1 MSFDTIVF
9 ESADGIATIRLN
21 RPDSLNSFTAG
32 MHAELRAAMDIVE
45 SDAAVR
51 CLVITGTGRG
61 FCAGQ
66 DLNERDPAATQKM
79 DLGESLD
86 NNYNPLIRRFKNLP
100 MPVVAAVNGVAAG
113 AGASLALACD
123 LVLAARSARFIQAF
137 CKIGLIPDAGGT
149 WALPRLVGHAR
160 AMGLALLGDTVTA
173 EQAEKYGMI
182 WRCVD
187 DEALAGETAALSR
200 HLAAAPT
207 HGLGLIKKA
216 INASLGNDLDTQLD
230 LERDLQRKAGF
241 SEDFDEGVAA
251 FQQKRAAVFKGR

>member
-1 MSFDTIVF
+1 
-9 ESADGIATIRLN
+9 
-21 RPDSLNSFTAG
+21 
-32 MHAELRAAMDIVE
+32 
-45 SDAAVR
+45 
-51 CLVITGTGRG
+51 
-61 FCAGQ
+61 
-66 DLNERDPAATQKM
+66 
-79 DLGESLD
+79 
-86 NNYNPLIRRFKNLP
+86 

-173 EQAEKYGMI
+173 VLCPGLYVHPDNPVRDAQRERERNPPETATPLY
-182 WRCVD
+182 
-187 DEALAGETAALSR
+187 EALAGETATLSR

-230 LERDLQRKAGF
+230 LERDLQRMAGF

>member
-1 MSFDTIVF
+1 
-9 ESADGIATIRLN
+9 
-21 RPDSLNSFTAG
+21 
-32 MHAELRAAMDIVE
+32 
-45 SDAAVR
+45 
-51 CLVITGTGRG
+51 
-61 FCAGQ
+61 
-66 DLNERDPAATQKM
+66 
-79 DLGESLD
+79 
-86 NNYNPLIRRFKNLP
+86 

-230 LERDLQRKAGF
+230 LERDLQREAGF

>member
-1 MSFDTIVF
+1 MSFNTIVF
-9 ESADGIATIRLN
+9 DSSDGVATIRLN
-21 RPDSLNSFTAG
+21 RPDSLNSFTAE

-45 SDAAVR
+45 ADASVR

-66 DLNERDPAATQKM
+66 DLSERDPGSAGKM
-79 DLGESLD
+79 DLGASLD
-86 NNYNPLIRRFKNLP
+86 ANYNPLIRRLKSLP
-100 MPVVAAVNGVAAG
+100 LPVVAVVNGVAAG

-173 EQAEKYGMI
+173 EQAQDYGLI

-187 DEALAGETAALSR
+187 DDKLAEEAAMLCR
-200 HLAAAPT
+200 HLAVQPT
-207 HGLGLIKKA
+207 VGLGLIKKA
-216 INASLGNDLDTQLD
+216 INASLANDLDTQLD
-230 LERDLQRKAGF
+230 LERDLQREAGF
-241 SEDFDEGVAA
+241 TLDFDEGVAA
-251 FQQKRAAVFKGR
+251 FQQKRAAEFKGR